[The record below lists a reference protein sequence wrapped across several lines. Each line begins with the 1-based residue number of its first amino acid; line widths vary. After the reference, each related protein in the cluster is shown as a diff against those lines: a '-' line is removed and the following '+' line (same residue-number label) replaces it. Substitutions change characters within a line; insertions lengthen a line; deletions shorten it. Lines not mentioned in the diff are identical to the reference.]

1 MIKPNLKKMVNPID
15 NQIVATD
22 SNLSVF
28 VELRK
33 KIIDSTVI
41 APQEVVKPTQP
52 PQPLQWP
59 FKKP

>member
-1 MIKPNLKKMVNPID
+1 MIRPNLKKIVNPTN
-15 NQIVATD
+15 NQLVATD

-41 APQEVVKPTQP
+41 AHQETVKPTLQP
-52 PQPLQWP
+52 QWP